1 MSYFYNK
8 AQQMSDTLKQNQDMY
23 NTAAKMIQPP
33 GAITPATG
41 KLPGEILSP
50 TTTSDSLVENTKN
63 IVDESEKYMKTNI
76 FPNGGTNFNISQSIY
91 WSLMQH
97 VIQDTDDA
105 KYEIMD
111 KLFSF
116 ITNIATQITPEPV
129 VPIQPPQPM
138 FGGNGLS
145 EQSKEVLLYAAVDL
159 KPAVDSNTIKGALI
173 SQTKSIID
181 KCLSIEDTKKH
192 VQAKLQPIINAQC
205 QSIKDEI
212 EAHVYT
218 EPPKPMFGGASGV
231 GDMHFFMN
239 KAIEQVKNT
248 YFKIISDS
256 IDIEELKPILN
267 YCFIVALN
275 IPNGQE
281 NVKKM
286 ENSVKHMIMKKDEV
300 SKKVVDAMDL
310 KTKIS
315 HIIQY
320 IDKNPALNDN
330 LLDCIK
336 KNINQSCINDNF
348 FVPILGKNS
357 KCVEQTLSKLA
368 ENTQI
373 KYNSVSDEVE
383 TRSRSIDSSENK
395 QITPLNFPEQTL
407 DSEKM
412 IQNYQKQIKFKY
424 SPLDSDPIISQEVW
438 DIIIKKIGDVDI
450 DDASKNVNDF
460 LDMYVKIYE
469 NITSLSN
476 HGLFLLFNDKH
487 VIEKM
492 NSCLLLFADYM
503 YNVDLATC
511 DNQRGLT
518 PDMNEENGQIRIIA
532 PPERPNK
539 ELMSKLIL
547 FVFKHHLRHFSGANP
562 AAQPNEI
569 SVQLNTTM
577 ENSSIYY
584 GFEKELNE
592 FINSDAE
599 LKDNEIVKK
608 YVDVIFKKYINE
620 LKNKVYEKELQIIN
634 DAMNKISQKQSGGK
648 PTTKTRRR
656 KKHSSLRMRMRR

>member
-1 MSYFYNK
+1 MSYFYK
-8 AQQMSDTLKQNQDMY
+8 AQQMSDTWKQNREMY
-23 NTAAKMIQPP
+23 NEAAKMIQSP

-50 TTTSDSLVENTKN
+50 TTTSDSLVENTEN
-63 IVDESEKYMKTNI
+63 IVAESKSYMNTNI
-76 FPNGGTNFNISQSIY
+76 FPNEGTNFNIAQSIY
-91 WSLMQH
+91 SSLFEH

-111 KLFSF
+111 NLFSF

-129 VPIQPPQPM
+129 VPIQQPPQPM
-138 FGGNGLS
+138 FGGNLS
-145 EQSKEVLLYAAVDL
+145 EQSKEVLLHAVNL
-159 KPAVDSNTIKGALI
+159 KPEVDSNTIKGALI
-173 SQTKSIID
+173 SRTKSIID
-181 KCLSIEDTKKH
+181 DCLTQDTIYH

-212 EAHVYT
+212 ERHHYIQ
-218 EPPKPMFGGASGV
+218 PPKPMFGGASGV

-248 YFKIISDS
+248 YLKIIGDS
-256 IDIEELKPILN
+256 IKIEELKPILN

-320 IDKNPALNDN
+320 IDNNPELNNN

-348 FVPILGKNS
+348 FVPIIGTNS
-357 KCVEQTLSKLA
+357 KCVEQTLSQLA
-368 ENTQI
+368 ENIQI
-373 KYNSVSDEVE
+373 KDEVA
-383 TRSRSIDSSENK
+383 TRLSSIDSGGNK

-407 DSEKM
+407 GSEM
-412 IQNYQKQIKFKY
+412 IQKYQKQIKFKY
-424 SPLDSDPIISQEVW
+424 SPSDSDPIISQEVW
-438 DIIIKKIGDVDI
+438 DIIVKKIGDVDI

-460 LDMYVKIYE
+460 LDMYIKIYE
-469 NITSLSN
+469 NIIPLSN

-492 NSCLLLFADYM
+492 NSCLMLFADYM

-592 FINSDAE
+592 FIDSDAE
-599 LKDNEIVKK
+599 LKENEIVKK

-620 LKNKVYEKELQIIN
+620 LKNKVYEKDLQIIN
-634 DAMNKISQKQSGGK
+634 DAMDKTTQKQSGGK

-656 KKHSSLRMRMRR
+656 KKHSSLRMRMRMRR